1 MKDFIVKYWL
11 ECAFA
16 AVTGAFTWAYRKLKK
31 RVDEQELIK
40 QGVLAILHDR
50 LFQAG
55 RHFISQGDISLEE
68 LKNIEYLY
76 RSYHALGGNGTGT
89 EIWERIKDLP
99 LKKEG
104 ETL

>member
-1 MKDFIVKYWL
+1 MREFVVKYWL
-11 ECAFA
+11 ECAFT
-16 AVTGAFTWAYRKLKK
+16 AVTGTFAWAYRKLKK
-31 RVDEQELIK
+31 RVDEQDLIK

-55 RHFISQGDISLEE
+55 RYFISQGEISLEE

-89 EIWERIKDLP
+89 EIWERIKELP

>member
-1 MKDFIVKYWL
+1 MTEFILKYWL
-11 ECAFA
+11 ECIFGL
-16 AVTGAFTWAYRKLKK
+16 VTAGLGWAYKKLAKK
-31 RVDEQELIK
+31 VKENEAIK
-40 QGVLAILHDR
+40 DGMLAILHDR

-55 RHFISQGDISLEE
+55 RYYISQGHITLDE

-99 LKKEG
+99 LKMEG